1 MRRKDREVLGDEN
14 IAKIIEQCTTCH
26 IAMEDDTN
34 AGVPYVIPMSF
45 GYSLEGGV
53 LELYFHCAHVGK
65 KLDCIRKNPNVAFSM
80 CVENRIEI
88 HEDVYCKSGRFYAS
102 VVGQGKAEIIED
114 SAEKCHGLS
123 LLMERQAAGEP
134 QSAHALQPSGSAQSA
149 KPAPSMHVPHK
160 FEFTPAQAAAVT
172 VLKITSTNFT
182 GKAKN
187 DNAQKC

>member
-45 GYSLEGGV
+45 GYNLKDGV

-65 KLDCIRKNPNVAFSM
+65 KLDCIRKNPSVAFSM

-102 VVGQGKAEIIED
+102 VVGQGKAEIVED
-114 SAEKCHGLS
+114 SAEKCRGLS
-123 LLMERQAAGEP
+123 LLMERQAAGA
-134 QSAHALQPSGSAQSA
+134 AHGSSSAQSA
-149 KPAPSMHVPHK
+149 KPAQSTHAAPHK

-172 VLKITSTNFT
+172 VFKITSTNYT